1 VKTGYEKNVYY
12 YQKKID
18 VDMITAD
25 AVCVSD
31 SVKSVENHR
40 TIEDIKSKLDVI
52 QTTQPRE
59 RESQFLGLN
68 VYQGV
73 NKVTEF
79 EWDSKT

>member
-1 VKTGYEKNVYY
+1 MYY

-31 SVKSVENHR
+31 SVKSKENHR
-40 TIEDIKSKLDVI
+40 TIEDIKSKLGDI

-59 RESQFLGLN
+59 RESQFLGLH

-73 NKVTEF
+73 DKVIEF